1 MRPTKE
7 GPAMV
12 FNNVKG
18 FDDAKV
24 CIGMLASRKRVAA
37 LLDLDEEHLGLE
49 IGKRFENLIAPEQIV
64 EGAHVDCQEVV
75 YKATDEGFDLRKIV
89 PAPTN
94 TPVDGGPYITM
105 GLAYGTSPDG
115 SQSDVTIHR
124 FSCVDKDKLAMW
136 ITPGSRHLGAFFD
149 EYCQR
154 GEDMPIS
161 ISIGLDPAV
170 YMCCGFEAP
179 TTPLGFNELQIAGA
193 LRGHA
198 VELADCVTVPQKCIA
213 NAEYV
218 LEGYLMHDETINED
232 VNGHGYAMP
241 EFPGYTGGAKVC
253 PVIKITAVTTRVNP
267 IMESCIG
274 PSHEHVSMAGIPT
287 EASIYKM
294 VETAIPGRLLNVH
307 AAPCGGGKFVA
318 IMQFKKSSKND
329 EGRQRNAAMLAFSAF
344 SELKHVILVDEDVDI
359 FDMSDVMWAMTTRFQ
374 ADVDLITIPG
384 CHCHVLDPSNDPA
397 FDPTIREHGI
407 ACKAIFDCTVPFDLK
422 KNFIRSQ
429 FMEIDTDKWA
439 KEIAF

>member
-1 MRPTKE
+1 
-7 GPAMV
+7 
-12 FNNVKG
+12 
-18 FDDAKV
+18 
-24 CIGMLASRKRVAA
+24 
-37 LLDLDEEHLGLE
+37 
-49 IGKRFENLIAPEQIV
+49 
-64 EGAHVDCQEVV
+64 
-75 YKATDEGFDLRKIV
+75 
-89 PAPTN
+89 
-94 TPVDGGPYITM
+94 
-105 GLAYGTSPDG
+105 
-115 SQSDVTIHR
+115 
-124 FSCVDKDKLAMW
+124 
-136 ITPGSRHLGAFFD
+136 
-149 EYCQR
+149 
-154 GEDMPIS
+154 MPIS

-193 LRGHA
+193 LRGRA

-359 FDMSDVMWAMTTRFQ
+359 FDMSDVMWAMCVCCVSSRY
-374 ADVDLITIPG
+374 
-384 CHCHVLDPSNDPA
+384 
-397 FDPTIREHGI
+397 
-407 ACKAIFDCTVPFDLK
+407 CKAAPAAMMPLGRCSTPKPLSDFVPK
-422 KNFIRSQ
+422 WRSS
-429 FMEIDTDKWA
+429 F
-439 KEIAF
+439 

>member
-49 IGKRFENLIAPEQIV
+49 IGKRFENLIAPEQIA

-170 YMCCGFEAP
+170 YMCCGFELPPRRSASTSCRSPAP
-179 TTPLGFNELQIAGA
+179 CAATPSSLPTA
-193 LRGHA
+193 LPFRRSA
-198 VELADCVTVPQKCIA
+198 SP
-213 NAEYV
+213 
-218 LEGYLMHDETINED
+218 
-232 VNGHGYAMP
+232 MP
-241 EFPGYTGGAKVC
+241 STCSRATSC
-253 PVIKITAVTTRVNP
+253 TTR
-267 IMESCIG
+267 
-274 PSHEHVSMAGIPT
+274 PSTRTS
-287 EASIYKM
+287 
-294 VETAIPGRLLNVH
+294 TATATPCPSSPATP
-307 AAPCGGGKFVA
+307 AAP
-318 IMQFKKSSKND
+318 
-329 EGRQRNAAMLAFSAF
+329 RSA
-344 SELKHVILVDEDVDI
+344 
-359 FDMSDVMWAMTTRFQ
+359 R
-374 ADVDLITIPG
+374 
-384 CHCHVLDPSNDPA
+384 
-397 FDPTIREHGI
+397 
-407 ACKAIFDCTVPFDLK
+407 
-422 KNFIRSQ
+422 
-429 FMEIDTDKWA
+429 
-439 KEIAF
+439 

>member
-1 MRPTKE
+1 MSTTDASQIHDLRSALDFLREMPGQLLETDTQVDPDAEVSGVYRHVGAGGTVMRPTKE

-49 IGKRFENLIAPEQIV
+49 IGKRFESLIAPKQIA
-64 EGAHVDCQEVV
+64 EGAHIDCQEVV

-218 LEGYLMHDETINED
+218 LEGYLMHDEVINED

-253 PVIKITAVTTRVNP
+253 PVIKITAVTTRTNP

-344 SELKHVILVDEDVDI
+344 SELKHVILVGHDH
-359 FDMSDVMWAMTTRFQ
+359 A
-374 ADVDLITIPG
+374 LPG
-384 CHCHVLDPSNDPA
+384 RRGPHHHPRLPLPRARPVQRP
-397 FDPTIREHGI
+397 G
-407 ACKAIFDCTVPFDLK
+407 V
-422 KNFIRSQ
+422 
-429 FMEIDTDKWA
+429 
-439 KEIAF
+439 